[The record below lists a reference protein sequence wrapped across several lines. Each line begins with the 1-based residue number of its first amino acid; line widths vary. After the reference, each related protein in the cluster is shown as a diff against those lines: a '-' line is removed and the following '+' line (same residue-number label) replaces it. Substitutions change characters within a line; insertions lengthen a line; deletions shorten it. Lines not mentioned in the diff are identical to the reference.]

1 MNTKEVNIILEELV
15 PQGFTLPN
23 GFKWDVNQENE
34 IKEGNVTVYDTNS
47 LVYARLVYHNDKLNG
62 ICRFYQDGCLKKKI
76 TYVDDVVDG
85 WGCDCNKMK
94 EVTWFMYV
102 NGEKISELTR
112 CENKTDY
119 WKEISCETKSVLSIS
134 QYDENHMRHGKCY
147 LYNDNAIC
155 EIVEYIHGDK
165 GRLFKTFN
173 DNEMIEYNEEGNVIY
188 KGGFEDSFDNDYC
201 RNEEGIEWVNGM
213 IDYRGEWKNNKRC
226 GEGISYRNG
235 DVLYEG
241 TWEENVPYGNGYV
254 CNENGEL
261 QYEGEWVRGLLRLN
275 SNEYVDYAQGK
286 IERKN
291 YIQKSVRNKS
301 ELQQLLNNED
311 MKRTVKSL
319 VIENGCGNDIYD
331 DLKISGFDWLESIN
345 FRYNTL
351 CKLNKLII
359 CDNANLR
366 SISTD
371 NGNNSNNGTCSKVK
385 NVELYSIC

>member
-1 MNTKEVNIILEELV
+1 MNNKEVNITLEELV
-15 PQGFTLPN
+15 PQGFNLPN
-23 GFKWDVNQENE
+23 GFKWDVNQDNT
-34 IKEGNVTVYDTNS
+34 IKEGNVTVYDINS

-173 DNEMIEYNEEGNVIY
+173 DNEMIEYNEEGNIIY

-201 RNEEGIEWVNGM
+201 RNGEGVEWVNGM

-241 TWEENVPYGNGYV
+241 TWEENVPHGNGYV

-319 VIENGCGNDIYD
+319 VIETGCGNDIYD

>member
-62 ICRFYQDGCLKKKI
+62 VCRFYQDGCLKKKM

-85 WGCDCNKMK
+85 WGCDCHKMK
-94 EVTWFMYV
+94 EMTWFMYM

-112 CENKTDY
+112 CENKNDY
-119 WKEISCETKSVLSIS
+119 WREISYETKNVLSIS

-165 GRLFKTFN
+165 GRLFKTFS
-173 DNEMIEYNEEGNVIY
+173 DNEMIEYDEEGNVIY
-188 KGGFEDSFDNDYC
+188 KGGFEDSFDNDYG
-201 RNEEGIEWVNGM
+201 RNGKGIEWMNGM
-213 IDYRGEWKNNKRC
+213 IDYSGEWKNNKRC

-241 TWEENVPYGNGYV
+241 TWEENVPHGNGYI

-261 QYEGEWVRGLLRLN
+261 QYEGEWVRGLLRMN
-275 SNEYVDYAQGK
+275 SNEYIDYAQGK
-286 IERKN
+286 IERKS
-291 YIQKSVRNKS
+291 YTQKSVRNRS
-301 ELQQLLNNED
+301 ELQQLLSNED

-319 VIENGCGNDIYD
+319 VIESGCGNDIYD
-331 DLKISGFDWLESIN
+331 DLKISGFDWLESIC

-351 CKLNKLII
+351 CNLNKLII
-359 CDNANLR
+359 CDNSSLR

-371 NGNNSNNGTCSKVK
+371 YGNNGNNGTCCKVK
-385 NVELYSIC
+385 RVEIYSIC